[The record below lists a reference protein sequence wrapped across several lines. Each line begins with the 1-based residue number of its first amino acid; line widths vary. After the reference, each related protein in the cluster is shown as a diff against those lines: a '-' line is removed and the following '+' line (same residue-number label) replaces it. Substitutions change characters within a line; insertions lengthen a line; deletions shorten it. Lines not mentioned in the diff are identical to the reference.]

1 MGERKELS
9 AVITQGLGVPVKVV
23 ETMAKERGIKLHW
36 QLDSADPQPV
46 NPTALIMVNK
56 KTSGEFL
63 SKLKPKMVAV
73 AFTGYDAVD
82 MAACKKDKIAV
93 YNVPAYSTDS
103 VAELAIG
110 LALAVYREIPIADS
124 SVRSGKWV
132 ISSGGTELKGKTV
145 GILGTGSIGIAT
157 AKLFKAF
164 GCELIGWSRSERKEF
179 KDIGGKYVKTKED
192 LFANADIVSLHIP
205 NNKHTAGCIG
215 KEQLSQLKPSAVLIN
230 VGRGGLVKQDVLVQM
245 LNEKKFRAG
254 LDVFVQEPID
264 VQDPILKAP
273 NCVLTPHVAYKTTEA
288 LARRVTVTLD
298 NIVSFAKGSD
308 ANRVDTKE

>member
-1 MGERKELS
+1 MGETKELS
-9 AVITQGLGVPVKVV
+9 AVITQGLGVPVEVV
-23 ETMAKERGIKLHW
+23 EKMAKERGIKLYW

-46 NPTALIMVNK
+46 SPTALIMVNK
-56 KTSGEFL
+56 KTNGEFL

-110 LALAVYREIPIADS
+110 LALAVYREIPVADS

-192 LFANADIVSLHIP
+192 LFADADIVSLHIP
-205 NNKHTAGCIG
+205 NNKHTAGSIG
-215 KEQLSQLKPSAVLIN
+215 KEQLSKLKQSAVLIN
-230 VGRGGLVKQDVLVQM
+230 VGRGGLVNQDVLVQM

-254 LDVFVQEPID
+254 LDVFVKEPID
-264 VQDPILKAP
+264 AQDPILKAP